1 LQVDFRPDTGG
12 RMDFGDTLFASAVA
26 LNGRGD
32 SVGAPIRWADLDTIL
47 QVDSVTGA
55 VVARFTGTGLIQART
70 GTLRSNPQPIT
81 VFLRAD
87 TAFADSTTTDSVSLT
102 AKHDSLSDSLRVLV
116 QTFDTT
122 GAAIGLSGRTVTWSL
137 LYPPDTNSFKFSPVV
152 PAPTDLNG
160 LTVVQ
165 VKLHQRALPDSAVVR
180 ATVTRFN
187 GVNVSGTPITFVVR
201 FYP

>member
-1 LQVDFRPDTGG
+1 
-12 RMDFGDTLFASAVA
+12 MDFGDTLVATALA

-32 SVGAPIRWADLDTIL
+32 SVGAPIRWADLDTIVH
-47 QVDSVTGA
+47 VDSLTGA
-55 VVARFTGTGLIQART
+55 VVARLTGTGQIQART

-87 TAFADSTTTDSVSLT
+87 TAFADSTPPTDSISL
-102 AKHDSLSDSLRVLV
+102 AGNPDSLSDSLRIRV

-122 GAAIGLSGRTVTWSL
+122 GAPTALSGRKVVWTL
-137 LYPPDTNSFKFSPVV
+137 LYPPDTNSFKFV
-152 PAPTDLNG
+152 PGATVSTDLNG
-160 LTVVQ
+160 LGVVR
-165 VKLHQRALPDSAVVR
+165 VKLHQRTLPDSAVVQ

-187 GVNVSGTPITFVVR
+187 GATVKGMPATFVVR

>member
-1 LQVDFRPDTGG
+1 
-12 RMDFGDTLFASAVA
+12 MDFGDTIFASAVA

-32 SVGAPIRWADLDTIL
+32 SVAAPIRWADLDTI
-47 QVDSVTGA
+47 VRIDSLSGTI
-55 VVARFTGTGLIQART
+55 VARFTGTGQIQART

-87 TAFADSTTTDSVSLT
+87 TAFADSTPATDSVSI
-102 AKHDSLSDSLRVLV
+102 AGKRDSLSDSLRIRV

-122 GAAIGLSGRTVTWSL
+122 GAAIGLSGRRVTWSL
-137 LYPPDTNSFKFSPVV
+137 LYPPDTNSFKFSPVL
-152 PAPTDLNG
+152 PITTDLNG
-160 LTVVQ
+160 LGVVQ
-165 VKLHQRALPDSAVVR
+165 IKLHQRTLPDSAVVQ

-187 GVNVSGTPITFVVR
+187 GATVPGMPVTFVVR